1 MYILLV
7 MKLWPREWV
16 SVIAFAL
23 EKRNKTPV
31 GFLFPFLFLSQRFML
46 LSLDLAGEA
55 FKANG

>member
-1 MYILLV
+1 

-46 LSLDLAGEA
+46 LSLDLAVEA